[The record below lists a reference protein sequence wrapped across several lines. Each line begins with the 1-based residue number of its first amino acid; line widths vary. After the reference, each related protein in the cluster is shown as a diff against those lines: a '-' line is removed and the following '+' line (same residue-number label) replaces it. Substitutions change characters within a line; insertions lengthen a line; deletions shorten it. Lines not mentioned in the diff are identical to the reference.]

1 MNKNEENPVKEWYES
16 LPRTK
21 KSKLLLHLQ
30 MNLGR
35 SQSCIYDRLGQNNW
49 SKLEREYV
57 TKIKEDGRW
66 DN

>member
-57 TKIKEDGRW
+57 NKIKEDGRW